1 MLCCLFWRNYQTYRI
16 RKVCNRAFVVHL
28 AVALLLLHM
37 LPIYAQTSPQPLE
50 LDDAL
55 LEAYQA
61 NPTLRAAMAQEPVAE
76 AGIVLAKQRLNPK
89 ASFQAAPLEAT
100 YHPVDLSI
108 YIQLGLKRQKR
119 IALAKR
125 QIESTNALIRTTAW
139 KIRQDTELAFF
150 EMAVSKQVLSVLQE
164 YLQIAERLQFITT
177 KRLQARDVSGLDVL
191 RADTAVA
198 DAKTQLAPA
207 EVRVKQAQRQL
218 NILLGRNPEAEIDVS
233 LSLLPLEDVPPSFPD
248 FKTLLSLAQQNRP
261 EYRQFT
267 ANLAIE
273 QARIKVARSARWP
286 DIQVGAGISSV
297 PQTAGVFSGSNF
309 RYGPFGYLA
318 VPIPINDHQ
327 QGPEAIARSSYQQI
341 LLQREAFSNQM
352 EQELNLSFSN
362 LQAAEKQLR
371 VFITDFLPKQK
382 QVVVLTEKGYSAGV
396 IDLTTALTAQQ
407 VALTARVN
415 FLLAVTRYF
424 QARVE
429 VERAVGKPLIADASG
444 GPKSK

>member
-1 MLCCLFWRNYQTYRI
+1 M
-16 RKVCNRAFVVHL
+16 
-28 AVALLLLHM
+28 LLLLQPLH
-37 LPIYAQTSPQPLE
+37 AQPVVQPLE

-55 LEAYQA
+55 VEAYQA

-139 KIRQDTELAFF
+139 KIRQDTELAFY

-164 YLQIAERLQFITT
+164 YLQIAERLQFITK

-191 RADTAVA
+191 RAETAVA
-198 DAKTQLAPA
+198 DAKSQLAPA
-207 EVRVKQAQRQL
+207 EVRVTQAQRQL
-218 NILLGRNPEAEIDVS
+218 NIILGRNPENSIDVS
-233 LSLLPLEDVPPSFPD
+233 LSLLPLEDVPPAFPD
-248 FKTLLSLAQQNRP
+248 FQNLLSIAKLSRP

-267 ANLAIE
+267 ANLAVE
-273 QARIKVARSARWP
+273 QARIKLARSARWP
-286 DIQVGAGISSV
+286 DIQVGAGVSSV
-297 PQTAGVFSGSNF
+297 PQTAGSFSGSNF

-327 QGPEAIARSSYQQI
+327 QGPEAIARSSYRQI
-341 LLQREAFSNQM
+341 LLQREAFTNQV
-352 EQELNLSFSN
+352 EQELNLAFSN
-362 LQAAEKQLR
+362 LQAAEKQLK
-371 VFITDFLPKQK
+371 VFVYDFLPKQRK
-382 QVVVLTEKGYSAGV
+382 VVVLTEKGYGAGV

-407 VALTARVN
+407 VALTARIN
-415 FLLAVTRYF
+415 FLQTVTRYF

-429 VERAVGKPLIADASG
+429 VERAVGKPLIADATG
-444 GPKSK
+444 GSKTK